1 MGHDECVASNF
12 TKNNLIV
19 KVTLTYLS
27 ALTVLCTMLVL
38 LYCVPQLVVS
48 GVIEPG
54 PLFELMVVFPTVVG
68 VIASLIGAVTGAIAL
83 PRVLRAG
90 QYASAAMAAGQIITW
105 TIAFAIVLWAGYFA
119 TTGWELLMLPLA
131 LFIGQVVVAGGL
143 VARFRQTRRAA

>member
-1 MGHDECVASNF
+1 MAENYAGGGQM
-12 TKNNLIV
+12 V
-19 KVTLTYLS
+19 KKTLTYLS

-68 VIASLIGAVTGAIAL
+68 VVASLIGAVTGAVAL
-83 PRVLRAG
+83 PRVVRAG

-131 LFIGQVVVAGGL
+131 LFIGQAVVAGGL
-143 VARFRQTRRAA
+143 VARLRQVRRSA

>member
-1 MGHDECVASNF
+1 MGHDECVAPSF
-12 TKNNLIV
+12 TKSDLIV

-27 ALTVLCTMLVL
+27 ALTVLCTMWVL
-38 LYCVPQLVVS
+38 LYCAPQLVVS

-68 VIASLIGAVTGAIAL
+68 VVASLIGAVTGAVVL
-83 PRVLRAG
+83 PRVVRAG
-90 QYASAAMAAGQIITW
+90 QYTAATMAAGQIITC

-131 LFIGQVVVAGGL
+131 LFIGQAVVAGGL
-143 VARFRQTRRAA
+143 VSRVRQVRRAV

>member
-1 MGHDECVASNF
+1 MAANYAGDDQM
-12 TKNNLIV
+12 V
-19 KVTLTYLS
+19 KKTLTCLS

-68 VIASLIGAVTGAIAL
+68 VVASLIGAVTGAVVL
-83 PRVLRAG
+83 PRVVRAG
-90 QYASAAMAAGQIITW
+90 QYAAAAMTAGQIITC
-105 TIAFAIVLWAGYFA
+105 TIAFAIVVWAGYFA

-131 LFIGQVVVAGGL
+131 LFVGQAIVAGGL
-143 VARFRQTRRAA
+143 VARLRQVRRAA

>member
-1 MGHDECVASNF
+1 MGHDEYVAANF
-12 TKNNLIV
+12 AKSDLIV

-68 VIASLIGAVTGAIAL
+68 VVASLIGAATGAVAL
-83 PRVLRAG
+83 PRVVRAG
-90 QYASAAMAAGQIITW
+90 QYASAAMASGQIITC
-105 TIAFAIVLWAGYFA
+105 TIAFAIVIWAGYFA

-131 LFIGQVVVAGGL
+131 LFIGQAVVAGGL
-143 VARFRQTRRAA
+143 VSRVRQVRHAV

>member
-1 MGHDECVASNF
+1 MAADF

-90 QYASAAMAAGQIITW
+90 QYASAAMTAGQIITW